1 MVLKV
6 LAACGAGVGTSQ
18 IIKMKLKKVFDKY
31 GIPFEI
37 THMSV
42 GMAKTEVN
50 KFDLVITMAGLTGS
64 FTNVRP
70 ETRIVG
76 LVNLMSDAEIET
88 KIKAAL
94 DIQ

>member
-1 MVLKV
+1 MLKV

-18 IIKMKLKKVFDKY
+18 IIKMKLQKFFNKY
-31 GIPFEI
+31 EIPFEM
-37 THMSV
+37 THLSV

-50 KFDLVITMAGLTGS
+50 KYDVVITMAGLTSS

-70 ETRIVG
+70 ETKIIG

-88 KIKAAL
+88 KLKAAL
-94 DIQ
+94 DIK